1 MRVRS
6 IWNLFALTA
15 PIVAFVLPDPAGSHV
30 DAAKRAIPFQPL
42 RPISVAKR
50 AEVQKRQSASEAIPI
65 TFDILVTTLWGES
78 IQVIGSTTEL
88 GSWDTSTAVPLT
100 AAQYTSGNPLWSTT
114 VNIAA
119 GAKLTYKF
127 IRILT
132 DGTVEWEA
140 GSDRTYTVP
149 SNGATSAKISAS
161 WQSSTSTA
169 STSTTQASV
178 VLPTRLAET
187 STSAPASSCTNGPT
201 SRGCWSGRFSI
212 DADFDDDWPSTGK
225 VVSYE
230 LTVTNTT
237 LAPDGFVR
245 PVFAVNGQY
254 PGPTIYA
261 NWGDTIKV
269 TVNNQ
274 LEHNGTAIH
283 WHGMRMWH
291 ANGQDGVP
299 GVTVSDCKIIL
310 IKPASDEH

>member
-1 MRVRS
+1 MWIRCFV
-6 IWNLFALTA
+6 NLLVATA
-15 PIVAFVLPDPAGSHV
+15 PIVASVLPSSGEPTIGTTN
-30 DAAKRAIPFQPL
+30 RATSFQPL
-42 RPISVAKR
+42 RPIFSSHNQELR
-50 AEVQKRQSASEAIPI
+50 KRQSAGETIPV

-78 IQVIGSTTEL
+78 IQVVGSTSEL
-88 GSWDTSTAVPLT
+88 GSWETSNAVPLT

-114 VNIAA
+114 VDVTA

-132 DGTVEWEA
+132 DDTVEWEA

-149 SNGATSAKISAS
+149 SNGATSARISVS
-161 WQSSTSTA
+161 WQSSTST
-169 STSTTQASV
+169 SSSTTQATA
-178 VLPTRLAET
+178 VLPTRVVET
-187 STSAPASSCTNGPT
+187 TTSAATSACTNGPT
-201 SRGCWSGRFSI
+201 SRGCWSGAFSI
-212 DADFDDDWPSTGK
+212 DTDFDDDWPSTGK
-225 VVSYE
+225 VVSYDF
-230 LTVTNTT
+230 TVTNTT
-237 LAPDGFVR
+237 LAPDGFSR
-245 PVFAVNGQY
+245 PVLVINGQY

-299 GVTVSDCKIIL
+299 GVTVGGSHVRV
-310 IKPASDEH
+310 PE